1 MRRKNKLY
9 FASISILQTG
19 LNSHL
24 YEKCI
29 LLWTTLFQLLH
40 VKLWFF
46 EDLIKVLFWP
56 LEIRFIFLLLQKFNS
71 FCLFF
76 FILIFFFQVC
86 SSTGFPYK
94 TFFYFVIHEF
104 STSSP
109 SRSAVPSRHI
119 WNSWKLSRMLL
130 YVVFLKMDVH
140 RHGKKSC
147 RQQILPH
154 FSYFAIAFVRLL
166 FL

>member
-56 LEIRFIFLLLQKFNS
+56 LEIRFIKFNS

-86 SSTGFPYK
+86 SSTGFPYQNLFLLYYSWVFHK
-94 TFFYFVIHEF
+94 QPVQVSCTQQAYLKLLETEQNVVVRCLFKNGC
-104 STSSP
+104 TP
-109 SRSAVPSRHI
+109 SRKEV
-119 WNSWKLSRMLL
+119 L
-130 YVVFLKMDVH
+130 
-140 RHGKKSC
+140 
-147 RQQILPH
+147 
-154 FSYFAIAFVRLL
+154 
-166 FL
+166 